1 MFITTF
7 LIFYINLKD
16 INRTF
21 DLDTIWTRQIK
32 RNFTLRSHASRYQV
46 LSARIEID
54 SMLLNTEKRMHVR
67 LREMKVETKKKK
79 NPFSGAARAQVRPTF
94 SLRIGSREERRPR
107 DRLLAPW
114 AEGRGPDEENEEDER
129 PERGTDRSARERN
142 PRLPWLPSHS
152 RLASL
157 PWRWRHPFPRL
168 SSPLLSFRSLAFSA
182 RMPTDTLTLAKFRPP
197 RTRAPIFS
205 LTTRGDSLS
214 RARFVLSSRR
224 VCCCCST
231 ERGRSKERNR
241 RRRQPA
247 NVYACVILGPSQYRG
262 SMHLQNDSITYQT
275 QVTRNLVM
283 YFRAMLICGVRE
295 DLDAS

>member
-1 MFITTF
+1 
-7 LIFYINLKD
+7 
-16 INRTF
+16 
-21 DLDTIWTRQIK
+21 
-32 RNFTLRSHASRYQV
+32 
-46 LSARIEID
+46 
-54 SMLLNTEKRMHVR
+54 MLPNTEKKIHGR
-67 LREMKVETKKKK
+67 LRETKVETKKKKKKK

-107 DRLLAPW
+107 DRLLTPW
-114 AEGRGPDEENEEDER
+114 AEGRGPDEENEENER

-168 SSPLLSFRSLAFSA
+168 SSPLLSFRSLALALALCSA

-197 RTRAPIFS
+197 CSRTPIFS
-205 LTTRGDSLS
+205 PTTRGDSLS
-214 RARFVLSSRR
+214 RARFVLPSRR
-224 VCCCCST
+224 VPLPT

-247 NVYACVILGPSQYRG
+247 NAYACVILGPSQYPSR
-262 SMHLQNDSITYQT
+262 
-275 QVTRNLVM
+275 
-283 YFRAMLICGVRE
+283 
-295 DLDAS
+295 LDASPKRFDHLSNASHSQPRNVLSRDTYL